1 MRMLVLAAL
10 VLAHSAPVAA
20 GEWQRLDGA
29 EIDSALS
36 GRSLIYDGAKQV
48 FYASGRTLYD
58 AGQPSWGYWR
68 VEGDKYCSQWP
79 PGQRWDC
86 YALERSDDGQR
97 LRFLDSEGRPF
108 AGRYGGAGQ

>member
-1 MRMLVLAAL
+1 MRMPVLVGVALALAAP
-10 VLAHSAPVAA
+10 LAAQ
-20 GEWQRLDGA
+20 EWQRLDGA
-29 EIDSALS
+29 GIEAALS
-36 GRSLIYDGAKQV
+36 GRSLIYEGASQV
-48 FYASGRTLYD
+48 FYPSGRTLYD

-86 YALERSDDGQR
+86 YALERSDDGAR

-108 AGRYGGAGQ
+108 AGRYADTGQ